1 MKTHASKA
9 KWRMDI
15 LESKIELHECEFK
28 SKSWDKRAAFKRE
41 TSYPYLCVLKIET
54 WHHKKT

>member
-1 MKTHASKA
+1 
-9 KWRMDI
+9 MDI

-28 SKSWDKRAAFKRE
+28 SKSWDKRAAFK

>member
-1 MKTHASKA
+1 
-9 KWRMDI
+9 MDI